1 MKYNSFRIHAATFAE
16 MVSELVKR
24 GVPVPEAERMAEAGT
39 SLKIHT
45 ENMSVATAQSVRE
58 IMHSFDAE
66 AIISDQ
72 PGTADKK
79 YVLLLASQKKIDL
92 ALDHMK
98 TQTEE
103 LRALAAE
110 VREVLAMPAKLRAR
124 RELNCGQYVLP
135 LGERT
140 LVMGILNVTPDS
152 FSDGGRYVDVEAA
165 LAQARAMVE
174 AGADLIDI
182 GGESTRPGSEAVD
195 EATELDRVLP
205 VIRTLSQELSVPLS
219 IDTYK
224 AAVAER
230 AILEGAH
237 IINDV
242 WGAKRDPRM
251 AEVAARLD
259 VPIILMHN
267 REDTDYHDF
276 FPNYIKDLRESVQIA
291 LQAGVKQE
299 RIILDPGIGFVR
311 TVEQNLETMRRLDDL
326 VGLGYPV
333 LLATSRK
340 RMIGHVLDLPVDE
353 RVEGTAATVALGAAK
368 GCHMV
373 RVHDV
378 KEMKRV
384 TKMMDAM
391 LKGGFNLG

>member
-24 GVPVPEAERMAEAGT
+24 GVPVPEAERMTEAGT

-66 AIISDQ
+66 AVISDQ
-72 PGTADKK
+72 PGTVDKK
-79 YVLLLASQKKIDL
+79 YVLLLASHKKMDL
-92 ALDHMK
+92 ALDYMK

-103 LRALAAE
+103 LRALAVE

-205 VIRTLSQELSVPLS
+205 VIRMLSQELSVPLS

-230 AILEGAH
+230 AIMEGAH

-391 LKGGFNLG
+391 LKGGI